1 VSGGQELRGQPE
13 KPEKI
18 RQQAATLAFELNRHE
33 KEAQGTLQSPEK
45 LHPICHSD
53 NVEVRLPMCCQEIVA
68 VLLPLL
74 PHTYGA
80 RQWPAVRTAGD
91 GHGHAGDKTIRRL
104 LHTGR
109 AEAHNRPRL

>member
-1 VSGGQELRGQPE
+1 
-13 KPEKI
+13 
-18 RQQAATLAFELNRHE
+18 
-33 KEAQGTLQSPEK
+33 
-45 LHPICHSD
+45 
-53 NVEVRLPMCCQEIVA
+53 MCCQEIVA

-91 GHGHAGDKTIRRL
+91 GHSHASDKTIRRL

-109 AEAHNRPRL
+109 AEAPPPTRISVVAPAAKV